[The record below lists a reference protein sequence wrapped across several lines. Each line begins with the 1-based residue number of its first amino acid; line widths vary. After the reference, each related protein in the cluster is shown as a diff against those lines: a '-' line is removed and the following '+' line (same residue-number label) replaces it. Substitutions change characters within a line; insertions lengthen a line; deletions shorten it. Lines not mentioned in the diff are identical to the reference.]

1 MDRYLKLLHP
11 KRILTTLLKHDRP
24 AYISNKKYLLLSN
37 ISHLLVIF
45 VLLTSKDNI
54 LNAISILYI
63 ISDLYWHN
71 KPESNKIKLLSFI
84 HSFLM
89 LLIFF
94 YVFIKIVIG
103 YNKSTNL
110 KIFVPFIVYC
120 LIEHFKGYTSEIHNG
135 LNHKQTYSIIMKY
148 EPLIHT
154 IAWLGIAFLN
164 INYPEFNKRII

>member
-1 MDRYLKLLHP
+1 MMKL
-11 KRILTTLLKHDRP
+11 RILTTLLKHDRP
-24 AYISNKKYLLLSN
+24 AYISNKKHLILAN
-37 ISHLLVIF
+37 ISHLFVIF

-54 LNAISILYI
+54 LNIISILYI

-71 KPESNKIKLLSFI
+71 KPKSNKIKLLSFI

-103 YNKSTNL
+103 YYKIKKI
-110 KIFVPFIVYC
+110 KIFLPFIVYC
-120 LIEHFKGYTSEIHNG
+120 LIEHFKGYTSEINYG
-135 LNHKQTYSIIMKY
+135 LNDKKTYDIIMKY
-148 EPLIHT
+148 ESLIHT

-164 INYPEFNKRII
+164 INYPYFNRRII